1 MNSTKGQKDMTL
13 KYGLPKLLDAQY
25 AIGEECRN
33 KSKKNKETEPK
44 ENMNSGGCDWWWK
57 QSPMLQKAIL
67 QRNLEC

>member
-44 ENMNSGGCDWWWK
+44 ENMNSGGCDW
-57 QSPMLQKAIL
+57 
-67 QRNLEC
+67 